1 MFSTCTL
8 TSDISMLG
16 YSGVGL
22 PLDTLLGNFRH
33 LPVEGQQ
40 F

>member
-8 TSDISMLG
+8 TSDIPMFSN
-16 YSGVGL
+16 SGVGL
-22 PLDTLLGNFRH
+22 PLDTLLSSFRH